1 MILYR
6 PSNSRGGADH
16 GWLNTKHTFSFADY
30 HDENWMNFRSLRV
43 LNEDWI
49 GCGEG
54 FPMHPHRDM
63 EIITH
68 VLSGKIGHRDS
79 MGFESTLQA
88 GDFQRMSAGTGVRHS
103 EFNPDPKAATHI
115 VQIWLK
121 PDRTGHKPRYDE
133 LHPAKDSD
141 DILAC
146 SPDGREGSLAIH
158 QDVTLRKLRISKG
171 SIKSVSIS
179 PQRHAW
185 IQVLSGEGKI
195 DDQAIV
201 AGDGAGISQ
210 VANFRLSTQSALE
223 VLLFDLA

>member
-103 EFNPDPKAATHI
+103 EFNPDPKVATHI

-133 LHPAKDSD
+133 LHPAKDSED
-141 DILAC
+141 SLAC

-158 QDVTLRKLRISKG
+158 QDITLRKLRL
-171 SIKSVSIS
+171 KSDTNRKVSLKS
-179 PQRHAW
+179 NRHLW
-185 IQVLSGEGKI
+185 IQILSGTGKI
-195 DDQAIV
+195 DDQPV
-201 AGDGAGISQ
+201 NVGDGAGISKTEHCT
-210 VANFRLSTQSALE
+210 LSAVTDMEML
-223 VLLFDLA
+223 VFDLS

>member
-1 MILYR
+1 M
-6 PSNSRGGADH
+6 D
-16 GWLNTKHTFSFADY
+16 
-30 HDENWMNFRSLRV
+30 FRSLRV

-49 GCGEG
+49 AGGEG

-103 EFNPDPKAATHI
+103 EFNPDPKVRTHI
-115 VQIWLK
+115 VQIWLT
-121 PDRTGHKPRYDE
+121 PDQKGHKPRYDE
-133 LHPAKDSD
+133 LHPNKDSD
-141 DILAC
+141 DVLAC
-146 SPDGREGSLAIH
+146 SPDGRDGSLAVH
-158 QDVTLRKLRISKG
+158 QDITLRKLRLNQG
-171 SIKSVSIS
+171 SEKSVSIS

-185 IQVLSGEGKI
+185 LQVLSGEGKI
-195 DDQAIV
+195 DDQPIA

-210 VANFRLSTQSALE
+210 VAKFRLSAVSNLE

>member
-1 MILYR
+1 M
-6 PSNSRGGADH
+6 D
-16 GWLNTKHTFSFADY
+16 
-30 HDENWMNFRSLRV
+30 FRSLRV

-49 GCGEG
+49 AGGEG

-103 EFNPDPKAATHI
+103 EFNPDPKVRTHI
-115 VQIWLK
+115 VQIWLT
-121 PDRTGHKPRYDE
+121 PDQKGHKPRYDE
-133 LHPAKDSD
+133 LHPNKDSD
-141 DILAC
+141 DVLAC
-146 SPDGREGSLAIH
+146 SPDGRDGSLAVH
-158 QDVTLRKLRISKG
+158 QDITLRKLRLNQG
-171 SIKSVSIS
+171 SEKSVSIS

-185 IQVLSGEGKI
+185 LQVLSGEGKI
-195 DDQAIV
+195 DDQPIA

-210 VANFRLSTQSALE
+210 VANFRLSAVSNLE

>member
-1 MILYR
+1 M
-6 PSNSRGGADH
+6 D
-16 GWLNTKHTFSFADY
+16 
-30 HDENWMNFRSLRV
+30 FRSLRV
-43 LNEDWI
+43 LNDDWI
-49 GCGEG
+49 AGGEG

-103 EFNPDPKAATHI
+103 EFNPDPKVATHI
-115 VQIWLK
+115 VQIWLT
-121 PDRTGHKPRYDE
+121 PDQKGHKPRYDE

-146 SPDGREGSLAIH
+146 STDGREGSLAVH
-158 QDVTLRKLRISKG
+158 QDITLRKLRISKD
-171 SIKSVSIS
+171 SEKSVSIS
-179 PQRHAW
+179 PQRYAW

-195 DDQAIV
+195 DDQPV
-201 AGDGAGISQ
+201 ATGDGAGISQ
-210 VANFRLSTQSALE
+210 VTNFKLSTLSNLE

>member
-1 MILYR
+1 M
-6 PSNSRGGADH
+6 D
-16 GWLNTKHTFSFADY
+16 
-30 HDENWMNFRSLRV
+30 FRSLRV

-49 GCGEG
+49 AGGEG

-103 EFNPDPKAATHI
+103 EFNPDPKVRTHI
-115 VQIWLK
+115 VQIWLT
-121 PDRTGHKPRYDE
+121 PDQKGHKPRYDE
-133 LHPAKDSD
+133 LHPNKDSD
-141 DILAC
+141 DVLAC
-146 SPDGREGSLAIH
+146 SPDGRDGSLAVH
-158 QDVTLRKLRISKG
+158 QDITLRKLRLNQG
-171 SIKSVSIS
+171 SEKSVSIS

-185 IQVLSGEGKI
+185 LQVLSGEGKI
-195 DDQAIV
+195 NDQTIA
-201 AGDGAGISQ
+201 AGDGAGVSQ
-210 VANFRLSTQSALE
+210 VANFRLNAVSNLE